1 MRLSIEMDEFGR
13 LVCTIT
19 DWRSEAAIRTAD
31 PAAAR
36 ADLLSALEGVE
47 SDGYSECFWREPNG
61 EYRWV
66 FRREGDRVRIAVLRS
81 TGTMTG
87 WEHVFSGEEQLAGF
101 AEMLRDEVSAA

>member
-1 MRLSIEMDEFGR
+1 MRLSIEADEFGR
-13 LVCTIT
+13 LVCRIA
-19 DWRSEAAIRTAD
+19 DGRSEAAVRSAD

-36 ADLLSALEGVE
+36 ADMLAALDGFE

-61 EYRWV
+61 EYRWI
-66 FRREGDRVRIAVLRS
+66 FRQEGVWVRIVVLRS
-81 TGTMTG
+81 AGTMTG